1 MSRNAGSPIC
11 LFNVDVFQK
20 NSRDRKR
27 FGCRDMIVTKVSK
40 RLFYFYI
47 LLAKL
52 GIKQVINVFH
62 SDNLSEIHLV
72 KNLIFH

>member
-40 RLFYFYI
+40 EIILFLYFVSKVGNQTGDQCI
-47 LLAKL
+47 P
-52 GIKQVINVFH
+52 Q
-62 SDNLSEIHLV
+62 
-72 KNLIFH
+72 